1 MATTLQQLLDDLTD
15 RITAP
20 TPATTIEDVAGAL
33 SHLGRALAGLVHDG
47 LTPGA
52 SQRQRTT
59 ADLGAACVTAGGLW
73 PRAGGPLIDLAGAA
87 ADLVGRDRDI
97 MGRSHRWAVTVE
109 LAAVADHCARL
120 GHRMLPRAAVTEL
133 TAVRRLA
140 AATERDAQ
148 AKPPTASGVVVLDR
162 LVPPLDLP
170 RAGVE
175 VTPLDAAAALVAA
188 VERAQRAESLS
199 LRDFRAAVAAAEI
212 TSRYAAAVV
221 AATAGEKAEPPLV
234 AAVAWQLAGRISMA
248 CEDGHPGGPRDP
260 RGVVSWART
269 LADALRADLGSHVD
283 TTAFRDRDDFS
294 HVLSRVRQVTNQMP
308 VIADQLAAAVGRW
321 SRTGQLFVDAREL
334 PPMDDMPEQRIHDV
348 ISGRYVEAR
357 GSDLDHLRH
366 VVHQAGVL
374 STALAVALNRA
385 TPAGPTVQRHLTSAH
400 ASQLRAPGA
409 AQELLSH
416 ANDVAQAVAHFRSP
430 RVKINS
436 PASGTGGTV
445 PY

>member
-15 RITAP
+15 RTTAP
-20 TPATTIEDVAGAL
+20 TPATTIEDVTGAL
-33 SHLGRALAGLVHDG
+33 SHLGRALVGLVHDG

-59 ADLGAACVTAGGLW
+59 ADLGAACVVAGRLW
-73 PRAGGPLIDLAGAA
+73 PRADGPLTDLAGAA

-109 LAAVADHCARL
+109 LAEAADHCARL
-120 GHRMLPRAAVTEL
+120 GNRLLPQAAVTEL
-133 TAVRRLA
+133 TAVRSLA

-148 AKPPTASGVVVLDR
+148 AEPPTASGAVVLDR
-162 LVPPLDLP
+162 LVPPQVLP
-170 RAGVE
+170 SAGVE
-175 VTPLDAAAALVAA
+175 VTALDSAAALIAA
-188 VERAQRAESLS
+188 VDRAQEAESLS

-221 AATAGEKAEPPLV
+221 AAAAGEEAEPPLV
-234 AAVAWQLAGRISMA
+234 AAAAWQLAGRLSMA
-248 CEDGHPGGPRDP
+248 FVDGQAGGPSDR
-260 RGVVSWART
+260 RSVVSWARA
-269 LADALRADLGSHVD
+269 LADALHADLGSHAD
-283 TTAFRDRDDFS
+283 IAAFRDREDLS
-294 HVLSRVRQVTNQMP
+294 PVLKRVEQVANQMP
-308 VIADQLAAAVGRW
+308 VIADQLATAVGRW
-321 SRTGQLFVDAREL
+321 SRTGQLFVHARDL
-334 PPMDDMPEQRIHDV
+334 RPVDDMPDQRVHDV

-366 VVHQAGVL
+366 VVRQAGAL

-385 TPAGPTVQRHLTSAH
+385 TPPGPTLQRHLTSAY
-400 ASQLRAPGA
+400 ASQLRAPGS
-409 AQELLSH
+409 AQQLLSH

-430 RVKINS
+430 RMKFNPS
-436 PASGTGGTV
+436 APGTGGPV